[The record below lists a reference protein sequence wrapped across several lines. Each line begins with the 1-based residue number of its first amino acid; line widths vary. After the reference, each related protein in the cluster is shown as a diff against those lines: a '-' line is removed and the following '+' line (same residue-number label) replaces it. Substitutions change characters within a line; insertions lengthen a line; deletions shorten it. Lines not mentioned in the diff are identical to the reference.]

1 MKKSEAKSLQSV
13 DETLE
18 APVRL
23 TPDQLE
29 TVAAG
34 FAVKLTESANAS
46 IKIGTGTIWGL
57 YPVEPSSPLSALQAL
72 STMK

>member
-1 MKKSEAKSLQSV
+1 MKKSEAKTPQTV
-13 DETLE
+13 DETLA

-29 TVAAG
+29 AVAAG
-34 FAVKLTESANAS
+34 FAVKLTETANAN

-57 YPVEPSSPLSALQAL
+57 YPVEPSSILAPLATLA
-72 STMK
+72 TMK

>member
-1 MKKSEAKSLQSV
+1 MKKSEEKFPQSV

-18 APVRL
+18 APIRL

-34 FAVKLTESANAS
+34 FAVKLTESANVS

-57 YPVEPSSPLSALQAL
+57 YPVPPSGPVSPLQDLL
-72 STMK
+72 TLK